1 MAYTVRKLLESEQF
15 PKMKLLCG
23 EKGLDLEVKGIRI
36 IEIEDMERYLTGGEI
51 LITSFQVYLSCSDRE
66 VEQHF
71 EDLVKSDI
79 SGFIVKKRKEY
90 DPTGR
95 RLSLLEKH
103 CKKYEIPLVE
113 IPGDFDYWGIIRHVM
128 IQVFDKDT
136 ARLKYFKITHD
147 SFNSFILKNNGSSN
161 TASDI
166 IKFLSI
172 MIENPVVL
180 YYGNLNCMVSTNSDN
195 SKLILSDEIQ
205 PYKPNIITKFQY
217 MKQMKG
223 SCVQYV
229 VKFAIL
235 SEVEV
240 YITITEEN
248 RELTELDYMA
258 IENAIINLQYGFLSE
273 FAQDEVKKKYQR
285 DIVHNILNGLLSS
298 KEMTEAAAQLG
309 MKESDTYRVVDFH
322 TIKKNVQR
330 KYTKEQLQEVGV
342 IVGELMYLLPDALIY
357 RNMDQ
362 IVMIQQVDSNQT
374 ELEYQKEMEEVEDV
388 IQRSI
393 LYRKKDTDFQ
403 IGIGKSV
410 EGYQRLKES
419 YHEASRAIKYI
430 DIIRLVTGDKNKS
443 VVHYSNLG
451 FFQIFG
457 EIDDVT
463 ELERYIPETL
473 KKSNIS
479 VSLIKANRTKITD
492 SNVYGISYGYDVYA
506 GGAGNDNDGD
516 AKDGRSGGFVGF
528 NDEGLLKNN
537 NMYYCDVVRGTKDL
551 VGPFS
556 GKSELDT
563 VYAFNS
569 QEKVE
574 GENNNYRIYRKL
586 DQSLDQIEKNNS
598 ILNSSHEKDDASG
611 WDIYTIGHMNPVKT
625 FETLKNAVLVSKG
638 DSVKADLNAY
648 ESSAKAVLMSDTKTT
663 LNTGE
668 SDTPE
673 PSESQDPCDENIKLT
688 INKVWKD
695 LNNFDHSRP
704 NSITVTISR
713 TWKDKAGNEK
723 TETVPRYESYKIEG
737 SSDKSKW
744 QKVIKELPAYTTDGD
759 EIYYYTYSITEAK
772 VDGYTTT
779 IDKSQDG
786 FTFTITNRHFPGL
799 PDTGGYG
806 SYLIYLIAVL
816 LFLVYFVMRYK
827 KCKENKKAEKL

>member
-113 IPGDFDYWGIIRHVM
+113 ISEDSYYWGIIRYVM

-147 SFNSFILKNNGSSN
+147 SFNTFILKNNGSSN

-180 YYGNLNCMVSTNSDN
+180 YYGDLNCMVSTNSDN

-235 SEVEV
+235 SEVEI

-273 FAQDEVKKKYQR
+273 FAQNEVKKTYQR
-285 DIVHNILNGLLSS
+285 DIIHNILNGLLSS

-330 KYTKEQLQEVGV
+330 KYTKEQLHEVGV

-419 YHEASRAIKYI
+419 YQEASRAIKYI

-443 VVHYSNLG
+443 VVHYSSLG

-473 KKSNIS
+473 KKLYLYDDEHKGE
-479 VSLIKANRTKITD
+479 LITTLQMYLRNNQSIKKTADAMFVHYRT
-492 SNVYGISYGYDVYA
+492 ISYRLE
-506 GGAGNDNDGD
+506 
-516 AKDGRSGGFVGF
+516 KIKQISG
-528 NDEGLLKNN
+528 
-537 NMYYCDVVRGTKDL
+537 
-551 VGPFS
+551 
-556 GKSELDT
+556 
-563 VYAFNS
+563 
-569 QEKVE
+569 
-574 GENNNYRIYRKL
+574 I
-586 DQSLDQIEKNNS
+586 
-598 ILNSSHEKDDASG
+598 
-611 WDIYTIGHMNPVKT
+611 
-625 FETLKNAVLVSKG
+625 
-638 DSVKADLNAY
+638 
-648 ESSAKAVLMSDTKTT
+648 
-663 LNTGE
+663 
-668 SDTPE
+668 
-673 PSESQDPCDENIKLT
+673 
-688 INKVWKD
+688 
-695 LNNFDHSRP
+695 NFD
-704 NSITVTISR
+704 N
-713 TWKDKAGNEK
+713 ANE
-723 TETVPRYESYKIEG
+723 VLAVSNGLIIYKMLKEIE
-737 SSDKSKW
+737 
-744 QKVIKELPAYTTDGD
+744 
-759 EIYYYTYSITEAK
+759 
-772 VDGYTTT
+772 
-779 IDKSQDG
+779 
-786 FTFTITNRHFPGL
+786 
-799 PDTGGYG
+799 
-806 SYLIYLIAVL
+806 
-816 LFLVYFVMRYK
+816 
-827 KCKENKKAEKL
+827 

>member
-51 LITSFQVYLSCSDRE
+51 LITSFQVYLSCNDRE

-113 IPGDFDYWGIIRHVM
+113 IPGDFYYWGIIRYVIM
-128 IQVFDKDT
+128 QVFDKAT

-147 SFNSFILKNNGSSN
+147 NFNAFILNNNGSCN
-161 TASDI
+161 TASNI
-166 IKFLSI
+166 IKFLSV

-235 SEVEV
+235 SEVEI

-298 KEMTEAAAQLG
+298 KEMTEAASQLG

-322 TIKKNVQR
+322 TITKNVQR
-330 KYTKEQLQEVGV
+330 KYTKEQLHEVGV
-342 IVGELMYLLPDALIY
+342 IEGELMHLLPDALIY

-362 IVMIQQVDSNQT
+362 IVMIQQVDSDQT
-374 ELEYQKEMEEVEDV
+374 ELEYQKEMEEIEEV

-419 YHEASRAIKYI
+419 YYEASQAIKYI
-430 DIIRLVTGDKNKS
+430 EIIRQVTGDKNKS

-451 FFQIFG
+451 FFQIFSKV
-457 EIDDVT
+457 DDMT
-463 ELERYIPETL
+463 ELERCIPETL
-473 KKSNIS
+473 KKLYLYDDEHKGE
-479 VSLIKANRTKITD
+479 LITTLQMYLRNNQSIKKTAGAMFVHYRT
-492 SNVYGISYGYDVYA
+492 ISY
-506 GGAGNDNDGD
+506 
-516 AKDGRSGGFVGF
+516 R
-528 NDEGLLKNN
+528 
-537 NMYYCDVVRGTKDL
+537 
-551 VGPFS
+551 
-556 GKSELDT
+556 
-563 VYAFNS
+563 
-569 QEKVE
+569 
-574 GENNNYRIYRKL
+574 
-586 DQSLDQIEKNNS
+586 IEK
-598 ILNSSHEKDDASG
+598 IKQISG
-611 WDIYTIGHMNPVKT
+611 I
-625 FETLKNAVLVSKG
+625 
-638 DSVKADLNAY
+638 
-648 ESSAKAVLMSDTKTT
+648 
-663 LNTGE
+663 
-668 SDTPE
+668 
-673 PSESQDPCDENIKLT
+673 
-688 INKVWKD
+688 
-695 LNNFDHSRP
+695 NFD
-704 NSITVTISR
+704 N
-713 TWKDKAGNEK
+713 ANE
-723 TETVPRYESYKIEG
+723 VLAVSNGLIIYKMLKEIE
-737 SSDKSKW
+737 
-744 QKVIKELPAYTTDGD
+744 
-759 EIYYYTYSITEAK
+759 
-772 VDGYTTT
+772 
-779 IDKSQDG
+779 
-786 FTFTITNRHFPGL
+786 
-799 PDTGGYG
+799 
-806 SYLIYLIAVL
+806 
-816 LFLVYFVMRYK
+816 
-827 KCKENKKAEKL
+827 

>member
-113 IPGDFDYWGIIRHVM
+113 ISEDSYYWGIIRYVIM
-128 IQVFDKDT
+128 QVFDKDT

-147 SFNSFILKNNGSSN
+147 SFNTFILKNNGSSN

-235 SEVEV
+235 NEMEI

-285 DIVHNILNGLLSS
+285 DIIHNILNGLLSS

-322 TIKKNVQR
+322 TITKNVQR
-330 KYTKEQLQEVGV
+330 KYTKEQLHEVGV
-342 IVGELMYLLPDALIY
+342 IEGELMHLLPDALIY

-374 ELEYQKEMEEVEDV
+374 ELEYQKEMEEIEEV

-419 YHEASRAIKYI
+419 YYEASQAIKYI
-430 DIIRLVTGDKNKS
+430 EIIRLVTGDKNKS

-457 EIDDVT
+457 KVDDMT
-463 ELERYIPETL
+463 ELERCIPETL
-473 KKSNIS
+473 KKLYLYDDEHKGE
-479 VSLIKANRTKITD
+479 LITTLQMYLRNNQSIKKTAGAMFVHYRT
-492 SNVYGISYGYDVYA
+492 ISYRLE
-506 GGAGNDNDGD
+506 
-516 AKDGRSGGFVGF
+516 KIKQISG
-528 NDEGLLKNN
+528 
-537 NMYYCDVVRGTKDL
+537 
-551 VGPFS
+551 
-556 GKSELDT
+556 
-563 VYAFNS
+563 
-569 QEKVE
+569 
-574 GENNNYRIYRKL
+574 I
-586 DQSLDQIEKNNS
+586 
-598 ILNSSHEKDDASG
+598 
-611 WDIYTIGHMNPVKT
+611 
-625 FETLKNAVLVSKG
+625 
-638 DSVKADLNAY
+638 
-648 ESSAKAVLMSDTKTT
+648 
-663 LNTGE
+663 
-668 SDTPE
+668 
-673 PSESQDPCDENIKLT
+673 
-688 INKVWKD
+688 
-695 LNNFDHSRP
+695 NFD
-704 NSITVTISR
+704 N
-713 TWKDKAGNEK
+713 ANE
-723 TETVPRYESYKIEG
+723 VLAVSNGLIIYKMLKEIE
-737 SSDKSKW
+737 
-744 QKVIKELPAYTTDGD
+744 
-759 EIYYYTYSITEAK
+759 
-772 VDGYTTT
+772 
-779 IDKSQDG
+779 
-786 FTFTITNRHFPGL
+786 
-799 PDTGGYG
+799 
-806 SYLIYLIAVL
+806 
-816 LFLVYFVMRYK
+816 
-827 KCKENKKAEKL
+827 

>member
-51 LITSFQVYLSCSDRE
+51 LITSFQVYLSCNDRE

-113 IPGDFDYWGIIRHVM
+113 IPGDFYYWGIIRYVIM
-128 IQVFDKDT
+128 QVFDKAT

-147 SFNSFILKNNGSSN
+147 NFNAFILNNNGSCN
-161 TASDI
+161 TASNI
-166 IKFLSI
+166 IKFLSV

-235 SEVEV
+235 SEVEI

-298 KEMTEAAAQLG
+298 KEMTEAASQLG

-362 IVMIQQVDSNQT
+362 IVMIQQVDSDQT
-374 ELEYQKEMEEVEDV
+374 ELEYQKEMEEIEEV

-419 YHEASRAIKYI
+419 YYEASQAIKYI
-430 DIIRLVTGDKNKS
+430 EIIRQVTGDKNKS
-443 VVHYSNLG
+443 VVQYSNLG

-457 EIDDVT
+457 KVDDMT
-463 ELERYIPETL
+463 ELERCIPETL
-473 KKSNIS
+473 KKLYLYDDEHKGE
-479 VSLIKANRTKITD
+479 LITTLQMYLRNNQSIKKTAGAMFVHYRT
-492 SNVYGISYGYDVYA
+492 ISYRLE
-506 GGAGNDNDGD
+506 
-516 AKDGRSGGFVGF
+516 KIKQISGINF
-528 NDEGLLKNN
+528 
-537 NMYYCDVVRGTKDL
+537 
-551 VGPFS
+551 
-556 GKSELDT
+556 
-563 VYAFNS
+563 
-569 QEKVE
+569 
-574 GENNNYRIYRKL
+574 
-586 DQSLDQIEKNNS
+586 
-598 ILNSSHEKDDASG
+598 DDANEVLAVSNG
-611 WDIYTIGHMNPVKT
+611 LIIYKM
-625 FETLKNAVLVSKG
+625 LK
-638 DSVKADLNAY
+638 
-648 ESSAKAVLMSDTKTT
+648 E
-663 LNTGE
+663 
-668 SDTPE
+668 
-673 PSESQDPCDENIKLT
+673 
-688 INKVWKD
+688 
-695 LNNFDHSRP
+695 
-704 NSITVTISR
+704 
-713 TWKDKAGNEK
+713 
-723 TETVPRYESYKIEG
+723 IE
-737 SSDKSKW
+737 
-744 QKVIKELPAYTTDGD
+744 
-759 EIYYYTYSITEAK
+759 
-772 VDGYTTT
+772 
-779 IDKSQDG
+779 
-786 FTFTITNRHFPGL
+786 
-799 PDTGGYG
+799 
-806 SYLIYLIAVL
+806 
-816 LFLVYFVMRYK
+816 
-827 KCKENKKAEKL
+827 

>member
-51 LITSFQVYLSCSDRE
+51 LITSFQVYLSCNDRE

-113 IPGDFDYWGIIRHVM
+113 ISEDSYYWGIIRYVIM
-128 IQVFDKDT
+128 QVFDKAT

-147 SFNSFILKNNGSSN
+147 NFNTFILNNKGSCN
-161 TASDI
+161 TASNI
-166 IKFLSI
+166 IKFLSV

-235 SEVEV
+235 SEVEI

-248 RELTELDYMA
+248 RGLTELDYMA

-285 DIVHNILNGLLSS
+285 DLIHNILNGLLSS

-322 TIKKNVQR
+322 TIKKNVQS
-330 KYTKEQLQEVGV
+330 KYTKEQLHEVGV
-342 IVGELMYLLPDALIY
+342 IEGELKHLLPDALIY

-362 IVMIQQVDSNQT
+362 IVMIQQVDSEQT

-393 LYRKKDTDFQ
+393 FYRKKDTDFQ

-410 EGYQRLKES
+410 KGYQRLKES
-419 YHEASRAIKYI
+419 YHEASQAIKYI
-430 DIIRLVTGDKNKS
+430 EIVRLVTGDKNKS

-457 EIDDVT
+457 EIDDMT
-463 ELERYIPETL
+463 KLERYIPETL
-473 KKSNIS
+473 KKLYEYDDEHKGELIPTLQMFLSNNQSIRKTAGAMF
-479 VSLIKANRTKITD
+479 VHYRT
-492 SNVYGISYGYDVYA
+492 ISYRM
-506 GGAGNDNDGD
+506 
-516 AKDGRSGGFVGF
+516 KKIK
-528 NDEGLLKNN
+528 E
-537 NMYYCDVVRGTKDL
+537 
-551 VGPFS
+551 
-556 GKSELDT
+556 
-563 VYAFNS
+563 
-569 QEKVE
+569 
-574 GENNNYRIYRKL
+574 I
-586 DQSLDQIEKNNS
+586 
-598 ILNSSHEKDDASG
+598 
-611 WDIYTIGHMNPVKT
+611 
-625 FETLKNAVLVSKG
+625 
-638 DSVKADLNAY
+638 
-648 ESSAKAVLMSDTKTT
+648 
-663 LNTGE
+663 TG
-668 SDTPE
+668 
-673 PSESQDPCDENIKLT
+673 I
-688 INKVWKD
+688 
-695 LNNFDHSRP
+695 NFD
-704 NSITVTISR
+704 N
-713 TWKDKAGNEK
+713 ANE
-723 TETVPRYESYKIEG
+723 VLAVSNGLVIYKMLN
-737 SSDKSKW
+737 
-744 QKVIKELPAYTTDGD
+744 Q
-759 EIYYYTYSITEAK
+759 
-772 VDGYTTT
+772 
-779 IDKSQDG
+779 
-786 FTFTITNRHFPGL
+786 
-799 PDTGGYG
+799 
-806 SYLIYLIAVL
+806 
-816 LFLVYFVMRYK
+816 
-827 KCKENKKAEKL
+827 

>member
-51 LITSFQVYLSCSDRE
+51 LITSFQVYLSCNDRE

-113 IPGDFDYWGIIRHVM
+113 IPGDLYYWGIIRYVIM
-128 IQVFDKDT
+128 QVFDKAT

-147 SFNSFILKNNGSSN
+147 NFNAFILNNNGSSN

-166 IKFLSI
+166 IKFLSV

-205 PYKPNIITKFQY
+205 QYKPNIITKFQY

-235 SEVEV
+235 NEVEI

-322 TIKKNVQR
+322 TIKKNVQS
-330 KYTKEQLQEVGV
+330 KYTKEQLHEVGV
-342 IVGELMYLLPDALIY
+342 IEGELKHLLPDALIY

-393 LYRKKDTDFQ
+393 LHRKKDTDFQ

-457 EIDDVT
+457 KVDDMT
-463 ELERYIPETL
+463 ELERCIPETL
-473 KKSNIS
+473 KKLYLYDDEHKGE
-479 VSLIKANRTKITD
+479 LITTLQMYLRNNQSIKKTAGAMFVHYRT
-492 SNVYGISYGYDVYA
+492 ISYRLE
-506 GGAGNDNDGD
+506 
-516 AKDGRSGGFVGF
+516 KIKQISG
-528 NDEGLLKNN
+528 
-537 NMYYCDVVRGTKDL
+537 
-551 VGPFS
+551 
-556 GKSELDT
+556 
-563 VYAFNS
+563 
-569 QEKVE
+569 
-574 GENNNYRIYRKL
+574 I
-586 DQSLDQIEKNNS
+586 
-598 ILNSSHEKDDASG
+598 
-611 WDIYTIGHMNPVKT
+611 
-625 FETLKNAVLVSKG
+625 
-638 DSVKADLNAY
+638 
-648 ESSAKAVLMSDTKTT
+648 
-663 LNTGE
+663 
-668 SDTPE
+668 
-673 PSESQDPCDENIKLT
+673 
-688 INKVWKD
+688 
-695 LNNFDHSRP
+695 NFD
-704 NSITVTISR
+704 N
-713 TWKDKAGNEK
+713 ANE
-723 TETVPRYESYKIEG
+723 VLAVSNGLIIYKMLKEIE
-737 SSDKSKW
+737 
-744 QKVIKELPAYTTDGD
+744 
-759 EIYYYTYSITEAK
+759 
-772 VDGYTTT
+772 
-779 IDKSQDG
+779 
-786 FTFTITNRHFPGL
+786 
-799 PDTGGYG
+799 
-806 SYLIYLIAVL
+806 
-816 LFLVYFVMRYK
+816 
-827 KCKENKKAEKL
+827 

>member
-1 MAYTVRKLLESEQF
+1 MGYTVRKLLESEQF

-51 LITSFQVYLSCSDRE
+51 LITSFQVYLSCNDRE
-66 VEQHF
+66 VGQHF

-113 IPGDFDYWGIIRHVM
+113 ISEDSYYWGIVRYVIM
-128 IQVFDKDT
+128 QVFDKAT

-147 SFNSFILKNNGSSN
+147 NFNTLILNNNGSSN
-161 TASDI
+161 TASNI
-166 IKFLSI
+166 IKFLSV

-235 SEVEV
+235 NEMEI

-473 KKSNIS
+473 KKLYLYDDEHKGE
-479 VSLIKANRTKITD
+479 LITTLQMYLRNNQSIKKTAGAMFVHYRT
-492 SNVYGISYGYDVYA
+492 ISYRLE
-506 GGAGNDNDGD
+506 
-516 AKDGRSGGFVGF
+516 KIKQISGINF
-528 NDEGLLKNN
+528 
-537 NMYYCDVVRGTKDL
+537 
-551 VGPFS
+551 
-556 GKSELDT
+556 
-563 VYAFNS
+563 
-569 QEKVE
+569 
-574 GENNNYRIYRKL
+574 
-586 DQSLDQIEKNNS
+586 
-598 ILNSSHEKDDASG
+598 DDANEVLAVNNG
-611 WDIYTIGHMNPVKT
+611 LIIYKM
-625 FETLKNAVLVSKG
+625 SK
-638 DSVKADLNAY
+638 
-648 ESSAKAVLMSDTKTT
+648 E
-663 LNTGE
+663 
-668 SDTPE
+668 
-673 PSESQDPCDENIKLT
+673 
-688 INKVWKD
+688 
-695 LNNFDHSRP
+695 
-704 NSITVTISR
+704 
-713 TWKDKAGNEK
+713 
-723 TETVPRYESYKIEG
+723 IE
-737 SSDKSKW
+737 
-744 QKVIKELPAYTTDGD
+744 
-759 EIYYYTYSITEAK
+759 
-772 VDGYTTT
+772 
-779 IDKSQDG
+779 
-786 FTFTITNRHFPGL
+786 
-799 PDTGGYG
+799 
-806 SYLIYLIAVL
+806 
-816 LFLVYFVMRYK
+816 
-827 KCKENKKAEKL
+827 

>member
-51 LITSFQVYLSCSDRE
+51 LITSFQVYLSCNDRE

-113 IPGDFDYWGIIRHVM
+113 IPGDFYYWGIIRYVIM
-128 IQVFDKDT
+128 QVFDKAT

-147 SFNSFILKNNGSSN
+147 NFNAFILNNNGSCN
-161 TASDI
+161 TASNI
-166 IKFLSI
+166 IKFLSV

-235 SEVEV
+235 SEVEI

-298 KEMTEAAAQLG
+298 KEMTEAASQLG

-419 YHEASRAIKYI
+419 YYEASQAIKYI
-430 DIIRLVTGDKNKS
+430 EIIRQVTGDKNKS

-451 FFQIFG
+451 FFQIFSKV
-457 EIDDVT
+457 DDMT
-463 ELERYIPETL
+463 ELERCIPETL
-473 KKSNIS
+473 KKLYLYDDEHKGE
-479 VSLIKANRTKITD
+479 LITTLQMYLRNNQSIKKTAGAMFVHYRT
-492 SNVYGISYGYDVYA
+492 ISYRLE
-506 GGAGNDNDGD
+506 
-516 AKDGRSGGFVGF
+516 KIKQISGINF
-528 NDEGLLKNN
+528 
-537 NMYYCDVVRGTKDL
+537 
-551 VGPFS
+551 
-556 GKSELDT
+556 
-563 VYAFNS
+563 
-569 QEKVE
+569 
-574 GENNNYRIYRKL
+574 
-586 DQSLDQIEKNNS
+586 
-598 ILNSSHEKDDASG
+598 DDANEVLAVSNG
-611 WDIYTIGHMNPVKT
+611 LIIYKM
-625 FETLKNAVLVSKG
+625 LK
-638 DSVKADLNAY
+638 
-648 ESSAKAVLMSDTKTT
+648 E
-663 LNTGE
+663 
-668 SDTPE
+668 
-673 PSESQDPCDENIKLT
+673 
-688 INKVWKD
+688 
-695 LNNFDHSRP
+695 
-704 NSITVTISR
+704 
-713 TWKDKAGNEK
+713 
-723 TETVPRYESYKIEG
+723 IE
-737 SSDKSKW
+737 
-744 QKVIKELPAYTTDGD
+744 
-759 EIYYYTYSITEAK
+759 
-772 VDGYTTT
+772 
-779 IDKSQDG
+779 
-786 FTFTITNRHFPGL
+786 
-799 PDTGGYG
+799 
-806 SYLIYLIAVL
+806 
-816 LFLVYFVMRYK
+816 
-827 KCKENKKAEKL
+827 

>member
-79 SGFIVKKRKEY
+79 SGFIVKKIKKY

-103 CKKYEIPLVE
+103 CKKYQIPLVE
-113 IPGDFDYWGIIRHVM
+113 IPGDFYYWGIIRHVM

-147 SFNSFILKNNGSSN
+147 SFNTFILKNNGSSN

-235 SEVEV
+235 SEMEI

-298 KEMTEAAAQLG
+298 KEMTEAALQLG

-322 TIKKNVQR
+322 TIKKNAQR
-330 KYTKEQLQEVGV
+330 KYTKEQLHEVGV
-342 IVGELMYLLPDALIY
+342 IEGELKHLLPDALIY

-410 EGYQRLKES
+410 KGYQRLKES

-473 KKSNIS
+473 KKLYLYDDEHKGE
-479 VSLIKANRTKITD
+479 LITTLQMYLRNNQSIKKTADEMFVHYRT
-492 SNVYGISYGYDVYA
+492 ISYRLE
-506 GGAGNDNDGD
+506 
-516 AKDGRSGGFVGF
+516 KIKQISGINF
-528 NDEGLLKNN
+528 
-537 NMYYCDVVRGTKDL
+537 
-551 VGPFS
+551 
-556 GKSELDT
+556 
-563 VYAFNS
+563 
-569 QEKVE
+569 
-574 GENNNYRIYRKL
+574 
-586 DQSLDQIEKNNS
+586 
-598 ILNSSHEKDDASG
+598 DDANEVLAVSNG
-611 WDIYTIGHMNPVKT
+611 LIIYKM
-625 FETLKNAVLVSKG
+625 LK
-638 DSVKADLNAY
+638 
-648 ESSAKAVLMSDTKTT
+648 E
-663 LNTGE
+663 
-668 SDTPE
+668 
-673 PSESQDPCDENIKLT
+673 
-688 INKVWKD
+688 
-695 LNNFDHSRP
+695 
-704 NSITVTISR
+704 
-713 TWKDKAGNEK
+713 
-723 TETVPRYESYKIEG
+723 IE
-737 SSDKSKW
+737 
-744 QKVIKELPAYTTDGD
+744 
-759 EIYYYTYSITEAK
+759 
-772 VDGYTTT
+772 
-779 IDKSQDG
+779 
-786 FTFTITNRHFPGL
+786 
-799 PDTGGYG
+799 
-806 SYLIYLIAVL
+806 
-816 LFLVYFVMRYK
+816 
-827 KCKENKKAEKL
+827 

>member
-51 LITSFQVYLSCSDRE
+51 LITNFQVYLSCSDRE

-113 IPGDFDYWGIIRHVM
+113 ISEDSYYWGIIRYVIM
-128 IQVFDKDT
+128 QVFDKDT

-147 SFNSFILKNNGSSN
+147 SFNMFILKNNGSSN

-180 YYGNLNCMVSTNSDN
+180 YYGNLNCMVSTNLDN

-235 SEVEV
+235 SEVEI

-273 FAQDEVKKKYQR
+273 FAQDEMKKKYQR
-285 DIVHNILNGLLSS
+285 DLIHNILNGLLSS

-330 KYTKEQLQEVGV
+330 KYTKEQLHEVGV
-342 IVGELMYLLPDALIY
+342 IEGELMHLLPDALIY

-362 IVMIQQVDSNQT
+362 IVMIQQVDSDQT
-374 ELEYQKEMEEVEDV
+374 ELEYQKEMEEIEEV
-388 IQRSI
+388 IQQSI

-419 YHEASRAIKYI
+419 YHEASQAIKYI
-430 DIIRLVTGDKNKS
+430 EIIRLVTGDKNKS

-457 EIDDVT
+457 KVDDMT
-463 ELERYIPETL
+463 ELERCIPETL
-473 KKSNIS
+473 KKLYLYDDEHKGE
-479 VSLIKANRTKITD
+479 LITTLQMYLRNNQSIKKTAGAMFVHYRT
-492 SNVYGISYGYDVYA
+492 ISYRLE
-506 GGAGNDNDGD
+506 
-516 AKDGRSGGFVGF
+516 KIKQISG
-528 NDEGLLKNN
+528 
-537 NMYYCDVVRGTKDL
+537 
-551 VGPFS
+551 
-556 GKSELDT
+556 
-563 VYAFNS
+563 
-569 QEKVE
+569 
-574 GENNNYRIYRKL
+574 I
-586 DQSLDQIEKNNS
+586 
-598 ILNSSHEKDDASG
+598 
-611 WDIYTIGHMNPVKT
+611 
-625 FETLKNAVLVSKG
+625 
-638 DSVKADLNAY
+638 
-648 ESSAKAVLMSDTKTT
+648 
-663 LNTGE
+663 
-668 SDTPE
+668 
-673 PSESQDPCDENIKLT
+673 
-688 INKVWKD
+688 
-695 LNNFDHSRP
+695 NFD
-704 NSITVTISR
+704 N
-713 TWKDKAGNEK
+713 ANE
-723 TETVPRYESYKIEG
+723 VLAVSNGLIIYKMLKEIE
-737 SSDKSKW
+737 
-744 QKVIKELPAYTTDGD
+744 
-759 EIYYYTYSITEAK
+759 
-772 VDGYTTT
+772 
-779 IDKSQDG
+779 
-786 FTFTITNRHFPGL
+786 
-799 PDTGGYG
+799 
-806 SYLIYLIAVL
+806 
-816 LFLVYFVMRYK
+816 
-827 KCKENKKAEKL
+827 

>member
-113 IPGDFDYWGIIRHVM
+113 ISEDSYYWGIIRYVM

-147 SFNSFILKNNGSSN
+147 SFNTFILKNNGSSN

-180 YYGNLNCMVSTNSDN
+180 YYGDLNCMVSTNSDN

-235 SEVEV
+235 SEVEI

-273 FAQDEVKKKYQR
+273 FAQNEVKKTYQR
-285 DIVHNILNGLLSS
+285 DLIHNILNGLLSS

-330 KYTKEQLQEVGV
+330 KYTKEQLHEVGV

-419 YHEASRAIKYI
+419 YYEASQAIKYI
-430 DIIRLVTGDKNKS
+430 EIIRLVTGDKNKS

-473 KKSNIS
+473 KKLYLYDDEHKGE
-479 VSLIKANRTKITD
+479 LITTLQMYLRNNQSIKKTADAMFVHYRT
-492 SNVYGISYGYDVYA
+492 ISYRLE
-506 GGAGNDNDGD
+506 
-516 AKDGRSGGFVGF
+516 KIKQISG
-528 NDEGLLKNN
+528 
-537 NMYYCDVVRGTKDL
+537 
-551 VGPFS
+551 
-556 GKSELDT
+556 
-563 VYAFNS
+563 
-569 QEKVE
+569 
-574 GENNNYRIYRKL
+574 I
-586 DQSLDQIEKNNS
+586 
-598 ILNSSHEKDDASG
+598 
-611 WDIYTIGHMNPVKT
+611 
-625 FETLKNAVLVSKG
+625 
-638 DSVKADLNAY
+638 
-648 ESSAKAVLMSDTKTT
+648 
-663 LNTGE
+663 
-668 SDTPE
+668 
-673 PSESQDPCDENIKLT
+673 
-688 INKVWKD
+688 
-695 LNNFDHSRP
+695 NFD
-704 NSITVTISR
+704 N
-713 TWKDKAGNEK
+713 ANE
-723 TETVPRYESYKIEG
+723 VLAVSNGLIIYKMLKEIE
-737 SSDKSKW
+737 
-744 QKVIKELPAYTTDGD
+744 
-759 EIYYYTYSITEAK
+759 
-772 VDGYTTT
+772 
-779 IDKSQDG
+779 
-786 FTFTITNRHFPGL
+786 
-799 PDTGGYG
+799 
-806 SYLIYLIAVL
+806 
-816 LFLVYFVMRYK
+816 
-827 KCKENKKAEKL
+827 

>member
-51 LITSFQVYLSCSDRE
+51 LITSFQVYLSCNDRE

-113 IPGDFDYWGIIRHVM
+113 ISEDSYYWGIIRYVIM
-128 IQVFDKDT
+128 QVLDKAT

-147 SFNSFILKNNGSSN
+147 NFNTFILNNNGSCN
-161 TASDI
+161 TASNI
-166 IKFLSI
+166 IKFLSV

-235 SEVEV
+235 SEVEI

-248 RELTELDYMA
+248 RGLTELDYMA

-285 DIVHNILNGLLSS
+285 DLIHNILNGLLSS

-322 TIKKNVQR
+322 TIKNNVQS
-330 KYTKEQLQEVGV
+330 KYTKEQLHEVGV
-342 IVGELMYLLPDALIY
+342 IEGELKHLLPDALIY

-362 IVMIQQVDSNQT
+362 IVMIQQVDSEQT

-393 LYRKKDTDFQ
+393 FYRKKDTDFQ

-410 EGYQRLKES
+410 KGYQRLKES
-419 YHEASRAIKYI
+419 YHEASQAIKYI
-430 DIIRLVTGDKNKS
+430 EIVRLVTGDKNKS

-457 EIDDVT
+457 EIDDMT
-463 ELERYIPETL
+463 KLERYIPETL
-473 KKSNIS
+473 KKLYEYDDEHKGELIPTLQMFLSNNQSIRKTAGAMF
-479 VSLIKANRTKITD
+479 VHYRT
-492 SNVYGISYGYDVYA
+492 ISY
-506 GGAGNDNDGD
+506 
-516 AKDGRSGGFVGF
+516 R
-528 NDEGLLKNN
+528 
-537 NMYYCDVVRGTKDL
+537 M
-551 VGPFS
+551 
-556 GKSELDT
+556 
-563 VYAFNS
+563 
-569 QEKVE
+569 EKIKE
-574 GENNNYRIYRKL
+574 I
-586 DQSLDQIEKNNS
+586 
-598 ILNSSHEKDDASG
+598 
-611 WDIYTIGHMNPVKT
+611 
-625 FETLKNAVLVSKG
+625 
-638 DSVKADLNAY
+638 
-648 ESSAKAVLMSDTKTT
+648 
-663 LNTGE
+663 TG
-668 SDTPE
+668 
-673 PSESQDPCDENIKLT
+673 I
-688 INKVWKD
+688 
-695 LNNFDHSRP
+695 NFD
-704 NSITVTISR
+704 N
-713 TWKDKAGNEK
+713 ANE
-723 TETVPRYESYKIEG
+723 VLAVSNGLVIYKMLN
-737 SSDKSKW
+737 
-744 QKVIKELPAYTTDGD
+744 Q
-759 EIYYYTYSITEAK
+759 
-772 VDGYTTT
+772 
-779 IDKSQDG
+779 
-786 FTFTITNRHFPGL
+786 
-799 PDTGGYG
+799 
-806 SYLIYLIAVL
+806 
-816 LFLVYFVMRYK
+816 
-827 KCKENKKAEKL
+827 

>member
-51 LITSFQVYLSCSDRE
+51 LITSFQVYLSCNDRE

-90 DPTGR
+90 NPTGR

-113 IPGDFDYWGIIRHVM
+113 ISEDSYYWGIIRYVIM
-128 IQVFDKDT
+128 QVFDKIT

-147 SFNSFILKNNGSSN
+147 NFNTFILRNNGSSN

-235 SEVEV
+235 SEVEI

-248 RELTELDYMA
+248 RGLTELDYMA

-285 DIVHNILNGLLSS
+285 DLIHNILNGLLSS

-309 MKESDTYRVVDFH
+309 MKESHTYRVVDFH
-322 TIKKNVQR
+322 TIKNNVQS
-330 KYTKEQLQEVGV
+330 KYTKEQLHEVGV
-342 IVGELMYLLPDALIY
+342 IEGELKHLLPDALIY

-419 YHEASRAIKYI
+419 YHEASQAIKYI
-430 DIIRLVTGDKNKS
+430 EIIRQVTGDKNKS

-473 KKSNIS
+473 KKLYEYDDEHKGELIPTLQMFLSNNQSIRKTAGAMF
-479 VSLIKANRTKITD
+479 VHYRT
-492 SNVYGISYGYDVYA
+492 ISYRLE
-506 GGAGNDNDGD
+506 
-516 AKDGRSGGFVGF
+516 KIKQISG
-528 NDEGLLKNN
+528 
-537 NMYYCDVVRGTKDL
+537 
-551 VGPFS
+551 
-556 GKSELDT
+556 
-563 VYAFNS
+563 
-569 QEKVE
+569 
-574 GENNNYRIYRKL
+574 I
-586 DQSLDQIEKNNS
+586 
-598 ILNSSHEKDDASG
+598 
-611 WDIYTIGHMNPVKT
+611 
-625 FETLKNAVLVSKG
+625 
-638 DSVKADLNAY
+638 
-648 ESSAKAVLMSDTKTT
+648 
-663 LNTGE
+663 
-668 SDTPE
+668 
-673 PSESQDPCDENIKLT
+673 
-688 INKVWKD
+688 
-695 LNNFDHSRP
+695 NFD
-704 NSITVTISR
+704 N
-713 TWKDKAGNEK
+713 ANE
-723 TETVPRYESYKIEG
+723 VLAVSNGLVIYKMLKEIE
-737 SSDKSKW
+737 
-744 QKVIKELPAYTTDGD
+744 
-759 EIYYYTYSITEAK
+759 
-772 VDGYTTT
+772 
-779 IDKSQDG
+779 
-786 FTFTITNRHFPGL
+786 
-799 PDTGGYG
+799 
-806 SYLIYLIAVL
+806 
-816 LFLVYFVMRYK
+816 
-827 KCKENKKAEKL
+827 

>member
-113 IPGDFDYWGIIRHVM
+113 ISEDSYYWGIIRYVIM
-128 IQVFDKDT
+128 QVFDKDT

-147 SFNSFILKNNGSSN
+147 NFNTFILKNNGSSN

-235 SEVEV
+235 NEMEI

-322 TIKKNVQR
+322 TITKNVQR
-330 KYTKEQLQEVGV
+330 KYTKEQLHEVGV
-342 IVGELMYLLPDALIY
+342 IEGELMHLLPDALIY

-473 KKSNIS
+473 KKLYLYDDEHKGE
-479 VSLIKANRTKITD
+479 LITTLQMYLRNNQSIKKTAGAMFVHYRT
-492 SNVYGISYGYDVYA
+492 ISYRLE
-506 GGAGNDNDGD
+506 
-516 AKDGRSGGFVGF
+516 KIKQISG
-528 NDEGLLKNN
+528 
-537 NMYYCDVVRGTKDL
+537 
-551 VGPFS
+551 
-556 GKSELDT
+556 
-563 VYAFNS
+563 
-569 QEKVE
+569 
-574 GENNNYRIYRKL
+574 I
-586 DQSLDQIEKNNS
+586 
-598 ILNSSHEKDDASG
+598 
-611 WDIYTIGHMNPVKT
+611 
-625 FETLKNAVLVSKG
+625 
-638 DSVKADLNAY
+638 
-648 ESSAKAVLMSDTKTT
+648 
-663 LNTGE
+663 
-668 SDTPE
+668 
-673 PSESQDPCDENIKLT
+673 
-688 INKVWKD
+688 
-695 LNNFDHSRP
+695 NFD
-704 NSITVTISR
+704 N
-713 TWKDKAGNEK
+713 ANE
-723 TETVPRYESYKIEG
+723 VLAVSNGLIIYKMLKEIE
-737 SSDKSKW
+737 
-744 QKVIKELPAYTTDGD
+744 
-759 EIYYYTYSITEAK
+759 
-772 VDGYTTT
+772 
-779 IDKSQDG
+779 
-786 FTFTITNRHFPGL
+786 
-799 PDTGGYG
+799 
-806 SYLIYLIAVL
+806 
-816 LFLVYFVMRYK
+816 
-827 KCKENKKAEKL
+827 

>member
-51 LITSFQVYLSCSDRE
+51 LITSFQVYLSCNDRE

-113 IPGDFDYWGIIRHVM
+113 ISEDSYYWGIIRYVIM
-128 IQVFDKDT
+128 QVFDKAT

-147 SFNSFILKNNGSSN
+147 NFNTFILRNNGSSN

-217 MKQMKG
+217 MRQMKG

-235 SEVEV
+235 SEVEI

-248 RELTELDYMA
+248 RGLTELDYMA
-258 IENAIINLQYGFLSE
+258 IENAIINLQYEFLSE

-285 DIVHNILNGLLSS
+285 DLIHNILNGLLSS

-309 MKESDTYRVVDFH
+309 MKESHTYRVVDFH
-322 TIKKNVQR
+322 TIKNNVQS
-330 KYTKEQLQEVGV
+330 KYTKEQLHEVGV
-342 IVGELMYLLPDALIY
+342 IEGELKHLLPDALIY

-419 YHEASRAIKYI
+419 YHEASQAIKYI

-457 EIDDVT
+457 KVDDVT

-473 KKSNIS
+473 KKLYLYDEHKGE
-479 VSLIKANRTKITD
+479 LITTLQMYLRNNQSIKKTAGAMFVHYRT
-492 SNVYGISYGYDVYA
+492 ISYRLE
-506 GGAGNDNDGD
+506 
-516 AKDGRSGGFVGF
+516 KIKQISG
-528 NDEGLLKNN
+528 
-537 NMYYCDVVRGTKDL
+537 
-551 VGPFS
+551 
-556 GKSELDT
+556 
-563 VYAFNS
+563 
-569 QEKVE
+569 
-574 GENNNYRIYRKL
+574 I
-586 DQSLDQIEKNNS
+586 
-598 ILNSSHEKDDASG
+598 
-611 WDIYTIGHMNPVKT
+611 
-625 FETLKNAVLVSKG
+625 
-638 DSVKADLNAY
+638 
-648 ESSAKAVLMSDTKTT
+648 
-663 LNTGE
+663 
-668 SDTPE
+668 
-673 PSESQDPCDENIKLT
+673 
-688 INKVWKD
+688 
-695 LNNFDHSRP
+695 NFD
-704 NSITVTISR
+704 N
-713 TWKDKAGNEK
+713 ANE
-723 TETVPRYESYKIEG
+723 VLAVSNGLIIYKMLKEIE
-737 SSDKSKW
+737 
-744 QKVIKELPAYTTDGD
+744 
-759 EIYYYTYSITEAK
+759 
-772 VDGYTTT
+772 
-779 IDKSQDG
+779 
-786 FTFTITNRHFPGL
+786 
-799 PDTGGYG
+799 
-806 SYLIYLIAVL
+806 
-816 LFLVYFVMRYK
+816 
-827 KCKENKKAEKL
+827 

>member
-51 LITSFQVYLSCSDRE
+51 LITSFQVYLSCNDRE

-113 IPGDFDYWGIIRHVM
+113 ISEDSYYWGIIRYVIM
-128 IQVFDKDT
+128 QVFDKAT

-147 SFNSFILKNNGSSN
+147 NFNTLILGNNGSSN

-180 YYGNLNCMVSTNSDN
+180 YYGDLNCMVSTNSDN

-235 SEVEV
+235 SEVEI

-273 FAQDEVKKKYQR
+273 FAQNEVKKKYQR
-285 DIVHNILNGLLSS
+285 DLIHNILNGLLSS

-330 KYTKEQLQEVGV
+330 KYTKEQLHEVGV
-342 IVGELMYLLPDALIY
+342 IVGELMHLLPDALIY

-430 DIIRLVTGDKNKS
+430 DIIRQVTGDKNKS

-473 KKSNIS
+473 KKLYLYDDEHKGE
-479 VSLIKANRTKITD
+479 LITTLQMYLRNKQSIRKTADAMFVHYRT
-492 SNVYGISYGYDVYA
+492 ISYRLE
-506 GGAGNDNDGD
+506 
-516 AKDGRSGGFVGF
+516 KIKQISG
-528 NDEGLLKNN
+528 
-537 NMYYCDVVRGTKDL
+537 
-551 VGPFS
+551 
-556 GKSELDT
+556 
-563 VYAFNS
+563 
-569 QEKVE
+569 
-574 GENNNYRIYRKL
+574 I
-586 DQSLDQIEKNNS
+586 
-598 ILNSSHEKDDASG
+598 
-611 WDIYTIGHMNPVKT
+611 
-625 FETLKNAVLVSKG
+625 
-638 DSVKADLNAY
+638 
-648 ESSAKAVLMSDTKTT
+648 
-663 LNTGE
+663 
-668 SDTPE
+668 
-673 PSESQDPCDENIKLT
+673 
-688 INKVWKD
+688 
-695 LNNFDHSRP
+695 NFD
-704 NSITVTISR
+704 N
-713 TWKDKAGNEK
+713 ANE
-723 TETVPRYESYKIEG
+723 VLAVSNGLIIYKMLKEIE
-737 SSDKSKW
+737 
-744 QKVIKELPAYTTDGD
+744 
-759 EIYYYTYSITEAK
+759 
-772 VDGYTTT
+772 
-779 IDKSQDG
+779 
-786 FTFTITNRHFPGL
+786 
-799 PDTGGYG
+799 
-806 SYLIYLIAVL
+806 
-816 LFLVYFVMRYK
+816 
-827 KCKENKKAEKL
+827 

>member
-51 LITSFQVYLSCSDRE
+51 LITSFQVYLSCNDRE

-113 IPGDFDYWGIIRHVM
+113 ISEDLHYWGIIRYVIM
-128 IQVFDKDT
+128 QVFDKAT

-147 SFNSFILKNNGSSN
+147 NFNTFILTNNGSCN

-166 IKFLSI
+166 IKFLSV

-235 SEVEV
+235 NEMEI

-298 KEMTEAAAQLG
+298 KEMTEAASQLG

-322 TIKKNVQR
+322 TITKNVQR

-362 IVMIQQVDSNQT
+362 IVMIQQVDSKQT

-473 KKSNIS
+473 KKLYLYDDEHKGE
-479 VSLIKANRTKITD
+479 LITTLQMYLRNNQSIKKTADAMFVHYRT
-492 SNVYGISYGYDVYA
+492 ISY
-506 GGAGNDNDGD
+506 
-516 AKDGRSGGFVGF
+516 R
-528 NDEGLLKNN
+528 
-537 NMYYCDVVRGTKDL
+537 
-551 VGPFS
+551 
-556 GKSELDT
+556 
-563 VYAFNS
+563 
-569 QEKVE
+569 
-574 GENNNYRIYRKL
+574 
-586 DQSLDQIEKNNS
+586 IEK
-598 ILNSSHEKDDASG
+598 IKQISG
-611 WDIYTIGHMNPVKT
+611 I
-625 FETLKNAVLVSKG
+625 
-638 DSVKADLNAY
+638 
-648 ESSAKAVLMSDTKTT
+648 
-663 LNTGE
+663 
-668 SDTPE
+668 
-673 PSESQDPCDENIKLT
+673 
-688 INKVWKD
+688 
-695 LNNFDHSRP
+695 NFD
-704 NSITVTISR
+704 N
-713 TWKDKAGNEK
+713 ANE
-723 TETVPRYESYKIEG
+723 VLAVSNGLIIYKMLKEIE
-737 SSDKSKW
+737 
-744 QKVIKELPAYTTDGD
+744 
-759 EIYYYTYSITEAK
+759 
-772 VDGYTTT
+772 
-779 IDKSQDG
+779 
-786 FTFTITNRHFPGL
+786 
-799 PDTGGYG
+799 
-806 SYLIYLIAVL
+806 
-816 LFLVYFVMRYK
+816 
-827 KCKENKKAEKL
+827 

>member
-1 MAYTVRKLLESEQF
+1 MGYTVRKLLESEQF

-113 IPGDFDYWGIIRHVM
+113 ISEDSYYWGIIRYVIM
-128 IQVFDKDT
+128 QVFDKDT

-147 SFNSFILKNNGSSN
+147 NFNTFILNNNGSCN

-166 IKFLSI
+166 IKFLSV

-235 SEVEV
+235 NEMEI

-285 DIVHNILNGLLSS
+285 DLIHNILNGLLSS

-322 TIKKNVQR
+322 TITKNVQR
-330 KYTKEQLQEVGV
+330 KYTKEQLHEVGV
-342 IVGELMYLLPDALIY
+342 IEGELMHLLPDALIY

-362 IVMIQQVDSNQT
+362 IVMIQQVDSDQT
-374 ELEYQKEMEEVEDV
+374 ELEYQKEMEEVKDV

-457 EIDDVT
+457 KVDDMT
-463 ELERYIPETL
+463 ELERCIPETL
-473 KKSNIS
+473 KKLYLYDDEHKGE
-479 VSLIKANRTKITD
+479 LITTLQMYLRNNQSIKKTAGAMFVHYRT
-492 SNVYGISYGYDVYA
+492 ISYRLE
-506 GGAGNDNDGD
+506 
-516 AKDGRSGGFVGF
+516 KIKQISG
-528 NDEGLLKNN
+528 
-537 NMYYCDVVRGTKDL
+537 
-551 VGPFS
+551 
-556 GKSELDT
+556 
-563 VYAFNS
+563 
-569 QEKVE
+569 
-574 GENNNYRIYRKL
+574 I
-586 DQSLDQIEKNNS
+586 
-598 ILNSSHEKDDASG
+598 
-611 WDIYTIGHMNPVKT
+611 
-625 FETLKNAVLVSKG
+625 
-638 DSVKADLNAY
+638 
-648 ESSAKAVLMSDTKTT
+648 
-663 LNTGE
+663 
-668 SDTPE
+668 
-673 PSESQDPCDENIKLT
+673 
-688 INKVWKD
+688 
-695 LNNFDHSRP
+695 NFD
-704 NSITVTISR
+704 N
-713 TWKDKAGNEK
+713 ANE
-723 TETVPRYESYKIEG
+723 VLAVSNGLIIYKMLKEIE
-737 SSDKSKW
+737 
-744 QKVIKELPAYTTDGD
+744 
-759 EIYYYTYSITEAK
+759 
-772 VDGYTTT
+772 
-779 IDKSQDG
+779 
-786 FTFTITNRHFPGL
+786 
-799 PDTGGYG
+799 
-806 SYLIYLIAVL
+806 
-816 LFLVYFVMRYK
+816 
-827 KCKENKKAEKL
+827 

>member
-51 LITSFQVYLSCSDRE
+51 LITSFQVYLSCNDRE

-113 IPGDFDYWGIIRHVM
+113 ISEDSYYWGIIRYVIM
-128 IQVFDKDT
+128 QVFDKAT

-147 SFNSFILKNNGSSN
+147 NFNAFILNNNGSCN

-166 IKFLSI
+166 IKFLSV

-235 SEVEV
+235 NEMEK

-298 KEMTEAAAQLG
+298 KEMTEAASQLG

-473 KKSNIS
+473 KKLYLYDDEHKGE
-479 VSLIKANRTKITD
+479 LITTLQMYLRNKQSIRKTADEMFVHYRT
-492 SNVYGISYGYDVYA
+492 ISYRLE
-506 GGAGNDNDGD
+506 
-516 AKDGRSGGFVGF
+516 KI
-528 NDEGLLKNN
+528 KQI
-537 NMYYCDVVRGTKDL
+537 
-551 VGPFS
+551 
-556 GKSELDT
+556 SEIN
-563 VYAFNS
+563 F
-569 QEKVE
+569 
-574 GENNNYRIYRKL
+574 
-586 DQSLDQIEKNNS
+586 
-598 ILNSSHEKDDASG
+598 DDANEVLAVSNG
-611 WDIYTIGHMNPVKT
+611 LIIYKM
-625 FETLKNAVLVSKG
+625 LK
-638 DSVKADLNAY
+638 
-648 ESSAKAVLMSDTKTT
+648 E
-663 LNTGE
+663 
-668 SDTPE
+668 
-673 PSESQDPCDENIKLT
+673 
-688 INKVWKD
+688 
-695 LNNFDHSRP
+695 
-704 NSITVTISR
+704 
-713 TWKDKAGNEK
+713 
-723 TETVPRYESYKIEG
+723 IE
-737 SSDKSKW
+737 
-744 QKVIKELPAYTTDGD
+744 
-759 EIYYYTYSITEAK
+759 
-772 VDGYTTT
+772 
-779 IDKSQDG
+779 
-786 FTFTITNRHFPGL
+786 
-799 PDTGGYG
+799 
-806 SYLIYLIAVL
+806 
-816 LFLVYFVMRYK
+816 
-827 KCKENKKAEKL
+827 

>member
-1 MAYTVRKLLESEQF
+1 MGYTVRKLLESEQF

-113 IPGDFDYWGIIRHVM
+113 ISEDSYYWGIIRYVIM
-128 IQVFDKDT
+128 QVFDKDT

-147 SFNSFILKNNGSSN
+147 NFNTFILNNNGSCN

-166 IKFLSI
+166 IKFLSV

-235 SEVEV
+235 NEMEI

-285 DIVHNILNGLLSS
+285 DLIHNILNGLLSS

-322 TIKKNVQR
+322 TITKNVQR
-330 KYTKEQLQEVGV
+330 KYTKEQLHEVGV
-342 IVGELMYLLPDALIY
+342 IEGELMHLLPDALIY

-473 KKSNIS
+473 KKLYLYDDEHKGE
-479 VSLIKANRTKITD
+479 LITTLQMYLRNKQSIRKTADAMFVHYRT
-492 SNVYGISYGYDVYA
+492 ISYRLE
-506 GGAGNDNDGD
+506 
-516 AKDGRSGGFVGF
+516 KIKQISG
-528 NDEGLLKNN
+528 
-537 NMYYCDVVRGTKDL
+537 
-551 VGPFS
+551 
-556 GKSELDT
+556 
-563 VYAFNS
+563 
-569 QEKVE
+569 
-574 GENNNYRIYRKL
+574 I
-586 DQSLDQIEKNNS
+586 
-598 ILNSSHEKDDASG
+598 
-611 WDIYTIGHMNPVKT
+611 
-625 FETLKNAVLVSKG
+625 
-638 DSVKADLNAY
+638 
-648 ESSAKAVLMSDTKTT
+648 
-663 LNTGE
+663 
-668 SDTPE
+668 
-673 PSESQDPCDENIKLT
+673 
-688 INKVWKD
+688 
-695 LNNFDHSRP
+695 NFD
-704 NSITVTISR
+704 N
-713 TWKDKAGNEK
+713 ANE
-723 TETVPRYESYKIEG
+723 VLAVSNGLIIYKMLKEIE
-737 SSDKSKW
+737 
-744 QKVIKELPAYTTDGD
+744 
-759 EIYYYTYSITEAK
+759 
-772 VDGYTTT
+772 
-779 IDKSQDG
+779 
-786 FTFTITNRHFPGL
+786 
-799 PDTGGYG
+799 
-806 SYLIYLIAVL
+806 
-816 LFLVYFVMRYK
+816 
-827 KCKENKKAEKL
+827 

>member
-113 IPGDFDYWGIIRHVM
+113 ISEDSYYWGIIRYVM

-147 SFNSFILKNNGSSN
+147 SFNTFILKNNGSSN

-180 YYGNLNCMVSTNSDN
+180 YYGDLNCMVSTNSDN

-235 SEVEV
+235 SEVEI

-273 FAQDEVKKKYQR
+273 FAQNEVKKTYQR
-285 DIVHNILNGLLSS
+285 DLIHNILNGLLSS

-322 TIKKNVQR
+322 TITKNVQR
-330 KYTKEQLQEVGV
+330 KYTKEQLHEVGV
-342 IVGELMYLLPDALIY
+342 IEGELMHLLPDALIY

-419 YHEASRAIKYI
+419 YYEASQAIKYI
-430 DIIRLVTGDKNKS
+430 EIIRLVTGDKNKS

-457 EIDDVT
+457 KVDDMT
-463 ELERYIPETL
+463 ELERCIPETL
-473 KKSNIS
+473 KKLYLYDDEHKGE
-479 VSLIKANRTKITD
+479 LITTLQMYLRNNQSIKKTADAMFVHYRT
-492 SNVYGISYGYDVYA
+492 ISYRLE
-506 GGAGNDNDGD
+506 
-516 AKDGRSGGFVGF
+516 KIKQISG
-528 NDEGLLKNN
+528 
-537 NMYYCDVVRGTKDL
+537 
-551 VGPFS
+551 
-556 GKSELDT
+556 
-563 VYAFNS
+563 
-569 QEKVE
+569 
-574 GENNNYRIYRKL
+574 I
-586 DQSLDQIEKNNS
+586 
-598 ILNSSHEKDDASG
+598 
-611 WDIYTIGHMNPVKT
+611 
-625 FETLKNAVLVSKG
+625 
-638 DSVKADLNAY
+638 
-648 ESSAKAVLMSDTKTT
+648 
-663 LNTGE
+663 
-668 SDTPE
+668 
-673 PSESQDPCDENIKLT
+673 
-688 INKVWKD
+688 
-695 LNNFDHSRP
+695 NFD
-704 NSITVTISR
+704 N
-713 TWKDKAGNEK
+713 ANE
-723 TETVPRYESYKIEG
+723 VLAVSNGLIIYKMLKEIE
-737 SSDKSKW
+737 
-744 QKVIKELPAYTTDGD
+744 
-759 EIYYYTYSITEAK
+759 
-772 VDGYTTT
+772 
-779 IDKSQDG
+779 
-786 FTFTITNRHFPGL
+786 
-799 PDTGGYG
+799 
-806 SYLIYLIAVL
+806 
-816 LFLVYFVMRYK
+816 
-827 KCKENKKAEKL
+827 

>member
-51 LITSFQVYLSCSDRE
+51 LITSFQVYLSCNDRE

-113 IPGDFDYWGIIRHVM
+113 ISEDSYYWGIIRYVM

-147 SFNSFILKNNGSSN
+147 SFNTFILKNNGSSN

-180 YYGNLNCMVSTNSDN
+180 YYGDLNCMVSTNSDN

-235 SEVEV
+235 SEVEI

-298 KEMTEAAAQLG
+298 KEMTEAASQLG

-322 TIKKNVQR
+322 TITKNVQR
-330 KYTKEQLQEVGV
+330 KYTKEQLHEVGV
-342 IVGELMYLLPDALIY
+342 IEGELMHLLPDALIY

-362 IVMIQQVDSNQT
+362 IVMIQQVDSDQT
-374 ELEYQKEMEEVEDV
+374 ELEYQKEMEEIEEV

-419 YHEASRAIKYI
+419 YYEASQAIKYI
-430 DIIRLVTGDKNKS
+430 EIIRQVTGDKNKS

-473 KKSNIS
+473 KKLYLYDDEHKGE
-479 VSLIKANRTKITD
+479 LITTLQMYLRNNQSIKKTAGAMFVHYRT
-492 SNVYGISYGYDVYA
+492 ISYRLE
-506 GGAGNDNDGD
+506 
-516 AKDGRSGGFVGF
+516 KIKQISG
-528 NDEGLLKNN
+528 
-537 NMYYCDVVRGTKDL
+537 
-551 VGPFS
+551 
-556 GKSELDT
+556 
-563 VYAFNS
+563 
-569 QEKVE
+569 
-574 GENNNYRIYRKL
+574 I
-586 DQSLDQIEKNNS
+586 
-598 ILNSSHEKDDASG
+598 
-611 WDIYTIGHMNPVKT
+611 
-625 FETLKNAVLVSKG
+625 
-638 DSVKADLNAY
+638 
-648 ESSAKAVLMSDTKTT
+648 
-663 LNTGE
+663 
-668 SDTPE
+668 
-673 PSESQDPCDENIKLT
+673 
-688 INKVWKD
+688 
-695 LNNFDHSRP
+695 NFD
-704 NSITVTISR
+704 N
-713 TWKDKAGNEK
+713 ANE
-723 TETVPRYESYKIEG
+723 VLAVSNGLIIYKMLKEIE
-737 SSDKSKW
+737 
-744 QKVIKELPAYTTDGD
+744 
-759 EIYYYTYSITEAK
+759 
-772 VDGYTTT
+772 
-779 IDKSQDG
+779 
-786 FTFTITNRHFPGL
+786 
-799 PDTGGYG
+799 
-806 SYLIYLIAVL
+806 
-816 LFLVYFVMRYK
+816 
-827 KCKENKKAEKL
+827 

>member
-113 IPGDFDYWGIIRHVM
+113 ILGDFDYWGIIRHVM

-147 SFNSFILKNNGSSN
+147 SFNTFILKNNGSSN

-180 YYGNLNCMVSTNSDN
+180 YYGDLNCMVSTNSDN

-235 SEVEV
+235 SEVEI

-273 FAQDEVKKKYQR
+273 FAQDEMKKKYQR

-330 KYTKEQLQEVGV
+330 KYTKEQLHEVGV

-419 YHEASRAIKYI
+419 YYEASRAIKYI
-430 DIIRLVTGDKNKS
+430 DIIRLVTGDRNKS

-473 KKSNIS
+473 KKLYLYDDEHKGE
-479 VSLIKANRTKITD
+479 LITTLQMYLRNNQSIKKTADAMFVHYRT
-492 SNVYGISYGYDVYA
+492 ISYRLE
-506 GGAGNDNDGD
+506 
-516 AKDGRSGGFVGF
+516 KIKQISGINF
-528 NDEGLLKNN
+528 
-537 NMYYCDVVRGTKDL
+537 
-551 VGPFS
+551 
-556 GKSELDT
+556 
-563 VYAFNS
+563 
-569 QEKVE
+569 
-574 GENNNYRIYRKL
+574 
-586 DQSLDQIEKNNS
+586 
-598 ILNSSHEKDDASG
+598 DDANEVLAVSNG
-611 WDIYTIGHMNPVKT
+611 LIIYKM
-625 FETLKNAVLVSKG
+625 LK
-638 DSVKADLNAY
+638 
-648 ESSAKAVLMSDTKTT
+648 E
-663 LNTGE
+663 
-668 SDTPE
+668 
-673 PSESQDPCDENIKLT
+673 
-688 INKVWKD
+688 
-695 LNNFDHSRP
+695 
-704 NSITVTISR
+704 
-713 TWKDKAGNEK
+713 
-723 TETVPRYESYKIEG
+723 IE
-737 SSDKSKW
+737 
-744 QKVIKELPAYTTDGD
+744 
-759 EIYYYTYSITEAK
+759 
-772 VDGYTTT
+772 
-779 IDKSQDG
+779 
-786 FTFTITNRHFPGL
+786 
-799 PDTGGYG
+799 
-806 SYLIYLIAVL
+806 
-816 LFLVYFVMRYK
+816 
-827 KCKENKKAEKL
+827 

>member
-51 LITSFQVYLSCSDRE
+51 LITSFQVYLSCNDRE

-113 IPGDFDYWGIIRHVM
+113 ISEDSYYWGIIRYVIM
-128 IQVFDKDT
+128 QVFDKAT

-147 SFNSFILKNNGSSN
+147 NFNTFILNNNGSCN
-161 TASDI
+161 TASNI
-166 IKFLSI
+166 IKFLSV

-235 SEVEV
+235 SEVEI

-248 RELTELDYMA
+248 RGLTELDYMA

-285 DIVHNILNGLLSS
+285 DLIHNILNGLLSS

-322 TIKKNVQR
+322 TIKNNVQS
-330 KYTKEQLQEVGV
+330 KYTKEQLHEVGV
-342 IVGELMYLLPDALIY
+342 IEGELKHLLPDALIY

-362 IVMIQQVDSNQT
+362 IVMIQQVDSEQT

-393 LYRKKDTDFQ
+393 FYRKKDTDFQ

-410 EGYQRLKES
+410 KGYQRLKES
-419 YHEASRAIKYI
+419 YHEASQAIKYI
-430 DIIRLVTGDKNKS
+430 EIVRLVTGDKNKS

-457 EIDDVT
+457 EIDDMT
-463 ELERYIPETL
+463 KLERYIPETL
-473 KKSNIS
+473 KKLYEYDDEHKGELIPTLQMFFSNNQSIRKTAGAMF
-479 VSLIKANRTKITD
+479 VHYRT
-492 SNVYGISYGYDVYA
+492 ISY
-506 GGAGNDNDGD
+506 
-516 AKDGRSGGFVGF
+516 R
-528 NDEGLLKNN
+528 
-537 NMYYCDVVRGTKDL
+537 M
-551 VGPFS
+551 
-556 GKSELDT
+556 
-563 VYAFNS
+563 
-569 QEKVE
+569 EKIKE
-574 GENNNYRIYRKL
+574 I
-586 DQSLDQIEKNNS
+586 
-598 ILNSSHEKDDASG
+598 
-611 WDIYTIGHMNPVKT
+611 
-625 FETLKNAVLVSKG
+625 
-638 DSVKADLNAY
+638 
-648 ESSAKAVLMSDTKTT
+648 
-663 LNTGE
+663 TG
-668 SDTPE
+668 
-673 PSESQDPCDENIKLT
+673 I
-688 INKVWKD
+688 
-695 LNNFDHSRP
+695 NFD
-704 NSITVTISR
+704 N
-713 TWKDKAGNEK
+713 ANE
-723 TETVPRYESYKIEG
+723 VLAVSNGLVIYKMLN
-737 SSDKSKW
+737 
-744 QKVIKELPAYTTDGD
+744 Q
-759 EIYYYTYSITEAK
+759 
-772 VDGYTTT
+772 
-779 IDKSQDG
+779 
-786 FTFTITNRHFPGL
+786 
-799 PDTGGYG
+799 
-806 SYLIYLIAVL
+806 
-816 LFLVYFVMRYK
+816 
-827 KCKENKKAEKL
+827 

>member
-51 LITSFQVYLSCSDRE
+51 LITSFQVYLSCNDRE

-113 IPGDFDYWGIIRHVM
+113 ISEDSYYWGIIRYVIM
-128 IQVFDKDT
+128 QVFDKAT

-147 SFNSFILKNNGSSN
+147 SFNTFILKNNGSSN

-229 VKFAIL
+229 VKFVIL
-235 SEVEV
+235 SEVEI

-285 DIVHNILNGLLSS
+285 DIIHNILNGLLSS

-322 TIKKNVQR
+322 TITKNVQR
-330 KYTKEQLQEVGV
+330 KYTKEQLHEVGV
-342 IVGELMYLLPDALIY
+342 IEGELKHLLPDALIY

-362 IVMIQQVDSNQT
+362 IVMIQQVDSEQT

-393 LYRKKDTDFQ
+393 FYRKKDTDFQ

-410 EGYQRLKES
+410 KGYQRLKES
-419 YHEASRAIKYI
+419 YHEASQAIKYI
-430 DIIRLVTGDKNKS
+430 EIVRLVTGDKNKS

-457 EIDDVT
+457 EIDDMT
-463 ELERYIPETL
+463 KLERYIPETL
-473 KKSNIS
+473 KKLYEYDDEHKGELIPTLQMFLSNNQSIRKTAGAMF
-479 VSLIKANRTKITD
+479 VHYRT
-492 SNVYGISYGYDVYA
+492 ISY
-506 GGAGNDNDGD
+506 
-516 AKDGRSGGFVGF
+516 R
-528 NDEGLLKNN
+528 
-537 NMYYCDVVRGTKDL
+537 M
-551 VGPFS
+551 
-556 GKSELDT
+556 
-563 VYAFNS
+563 
-569 QEKVE
+569 EKIKE
-574 GENNNYRIYRKL
+574 I
-586 DQSLDQIEKNNS
+586 
-598 ILNSSHEKDDASG
+598 
-611 WDIYTIGHMNPVKT
+611 
-625 FETLKNAVLVSKG
+625 
-638 DSVKADLNAY
+638 
-648 ESSAKAVLMSDTKTT
+648 
-663 LNTGE
+663 TG
-668 SDTPE
+668 
-673 PSESQDPCDENIKLT
+673 I
-688 INKVWKD
+688 
-695 LNNFDHSRP
+695 NFD
-704 NSITVTISR
+704 N
-713 TWKDKAGNEK
+713 ANE
-723 TETVPRYESYKIEG
+723 VLAVSNGLVIYKMLN
-737 SSDKSKW
+737 
-744 QKVIKELPAYTTDGD
+744 Q
-759 EIYYYTYSITEAK
+759 
-772 VDGYTTT
+772 
-779 IDKSQDG
+779 
-786 FTFTITNRHFPGL
+786 
-799 PDTGGYG
+799 
-806 SYLIYLIAVL
+806 
-816 LFLVYFVMRYK
+816 
-827 KCKENKKAEKL
+827 

>member
-113 IPGDFDYWGIIRHVM
+113 ISEDSYYWGIIRYVM

-147 SFNSFILKNNGSSN
+147 SFNTFILKNNGSSN

-180 YYGNLNCMVSTNSDN
+180 YYGDLNCMVSTNSDN

-235 SEVEV
+235 SEVEI

-273 FAQDEVKKKYQR
+273 FAQNEVKKKYQR
-285 DIVHNILNGLLSS
+285 DIIHNILNGLLSS

-330 KYTKEQLQEVGV
+330 KYTKEQLHEVGV

-410 EGYQRLKES
+410 KGYQRLKES

-457 EIDDVT
+457 EIDDAT

-473 KKSNIS
+473 KKLYLYDDEHKGE
-479 VSLIKANRTKITD
+479 LITTLQMYLRNNQSIKKTASAMFVHYRT
-492 SNVYGISYGYDVYA
+492 ISYRLE
-506 GGAGNDNDGD
+506 
-516 AKDGRSGGFVGF
+516 KIKQISG
-528 NDEGLLKNN
+528 
-537 NMYYCDVVRGTKDL
+537 
-551 VGPFS
+551 
-556 GKSELDT
+556 
-563 VYAFNS
+563 
-569 QEKVE
+569 
-574 GENNNYRIYRKL
+574 I
-586 DQSLDQIEKNNS
+586 
-598 ILNSSHEKDDASG
+598 
-611 WDIYTIGHMNPVKT
+611 
-625 FETLKNAVLVSKG
+625 
-638 DSVKADLNAY
+638 
-648 ESSAKAVLMSDTKTT
+648 
-663 LNTGE
+663 
-668 SDTPE
+668 
-673 PSESQDPCDENIKLT
+673 
-688 INKVWKD
+688 
-695 LNNFDHSRP
+695 NFD
-704 NSITVTISR
+704 N
-713 TWKDKAGNEK
+713 ANE
-723 TETVPRYESYKIEG
+723 VLAVSNGLIIYKMLKEIE
-737 SSDKSKW
+737 
-744 QKVIKELPAYTTDGD
+744 
-759 EIYYYTYSITEAK
+759 
-772 VDGYTTT
+772 
-779 IDKSQDG
+779 
-786 FTFTITNRHFPGL
+786 
-799 PDTGGYG
+799 
-806 SYLIYLIAVL
+806 
-816 LFLVYFVMRYK
+816 
-827 KCKENKKAEKL
+827 

>member
-51 LITSFQVYLSCSDRE
+51 LITSFQVYLSCNDRE

-113 IPGDFDYWGIIRHVM
+113 ISEDSYYWGIIRYVIM
-128 IQVFDKDT
+128 QVFDKAT

-147 SFNSFILKNNGSSN
+147 NFNTFILNNNGSCN
-161 TASDI
+161 TASNI
-166 IKFLSI
+166 IKFLSV

-235 SEVEV
+235 NEMEI

-285 DIVHNILNGLLSS
+285 DLIHNILNGLLSS

-322 TIKKNVQR
+322 TIKNNVQS
-330 KYTKEQLQEVGV
+330 KYTKEQLHEVGV
-342 IVGELMYLLPDALIY
+342 IEGELKHLLPDALIY

-393 LYRKKDTDFQ
+393 FYRKKDTDFQ

-473 KKSNIS
+473 KKLYLYDDEHKGE
-479 VSLIKANRTKITD
+479 LITTLQMYLRNNQSIKKTAGAMFVHYRT
-492 SNVYGISYGYDVYA
+492 ISYRLE
-506 GGAGNDNDGD
+506 
-516 AKDGRSGGFVGF
+516 KIKQISGINF
-528 NDEGLLKNN
+528 
-537 NMYYCDVVRGTKDL
+537 
-551 VGPFS
+551 
-556 GKSELDT
+556 
-563 VYAFNS
+563 
-569 QEKVE
+569 
-574 GENNNYRIYRKL
+574 
-586 DQSLDQIEKNNS
+586 
-598 ILNSSHEKDDASG
+598 DDANEVLAVSNG
-611 WDIYTIGHMNPVKT
+611 LIIYKM
-625 FETLKNAVLVSKG
+625 LK
-638 DSVKADLNAY
+638 
-648 ESSAKAVLMSDTKTT
+648 E
-663 LNTGE
+663 
-668 SDTPE
+668 
-673 PSESQDPCDENIKLT
+673 
-688 INKVWKD
+688 
-695 LNNFDHSRP
+695 
-704 NSITVTISR
+704 
-713 TWKDKAGNEK
+713 
-723 TETVPRYESYKIEG
+723 IE
-737 SSDKSKW
+737 
-744 QKVIKELPAYTTDGD
+744 
-759 EIYYYTYSITEAK
+759 
-772 VDGYTTT
+772 
-779 IDKSQDG
+779 
-786 FTFTITNRHFPGL
+786 
-799 PDTGGYG
+799 
-806 SYLIYLIAVL
+806 
-816 LFLVYFVMRYK
+816 
-827 KCKENKKAEKL
+827 

>member
-71 EDLVKSDI
+71 EDLVKSEI

-113 IPGDFDYWGIIRHVM
+113 IPGDFYYWGIIRYVIM
-128 IQVFDKDT
+128 QVFDKDT

-147 SFNSFILKNNGSSN
+147 SFNTFILKNNGSSN

-235 SEVEV
+235 SEVEI

-248 RELTELDYMA
+248 RELTDLDYMA

-273 FAQDEVKKKYQR
+273 FAQDEMKKKYQR

-322 TIKKNVQR
+322 TIAKNVQR
-330 KYTKEQLQEVGV
+330 KYTKEQLHEVGV
-342 IVGELMYLLPDALIY
+342 IEGELMHLLPDALIY

-362 IVMIQQVDSNQT
+362 IVMIQQVDSDQT
-374 ELEYQKEMEEVEDV
+374 ELEYQKEMEEIEEV

-403 IGIGKSV
+403 IGIGKIV
-410 EGYQRLKES
+410 EGYQRLEES
-419 YHEASRAIKYI
+419 YHEASQAIKYI
-430 DIIRLVTGDKNKS
+430 EIIRQVTGDKNKS

-457 EIDDVT
+457 KVDDMT
-463 ELERYIPETL
+463 ELERCIPETL
-473 KKSNIS
+473 KKLYLYDDEHKGE
-479 VSLIKANRTKITD
+479 LITTLQMYLRNNQSIKKTAGAMFVHYRT
-492 SNVYGISYGYDVYA
+492 ISY
-506 GGAGNDNDGD
+506 
-516 AKDGRSGGFVGF
+516 R
-528 NDEGLLKNN
+528 
-537 NMYYCDVVRGTKDL
+537 
-551 VGPFS
+551 
-556 GKSELDT
+556 
-563 VYAFNS
+563 
-569 QEKVE
+569 
-574 GENNNYRIYRKL
+574 
-586 DQSLDQIEKNNS
+586 IEK
-598 ILNSSHEKDDASG
+598 IKQISG
-611 WDIYTIGHMNPVKT
+611 I
-625 FETLKNAVLVSKG
+625 
-638 DSVKADLNAY
+638 
-648 ESSAKAVLMSDTKTT
+648 
-663 LNTGE
+663 
-668 SDTPE
+668 
-673 PSESQDPCDENIKLT
+673 
-688 INKVWKD
+688 
-695 LNNFDHSRP
+695 NFD
-704 NSITVTISR
+704 N
-713 TWKDKAGNEK
+713 ANE
-723 TETVPRYESYKIEG
+723 VLAVSNGLIIYKMLKEIE
-737 SSDKSKW
+737 
-744 QKVIKELPAYTTDGD
+744 
-759 EIYYYTYSITEAK
+759 
-772 VDGYTTT
+772 
-779 IDKSQDG
+779 
-786 FTFTITNRHFPGL
+786 
-799 PDTGGYG
+799 
-806 SYLIYLIAVL
+806 
-816 LFLVYFVMRYK
+816 
-827 KCKENKKAEKL
+827 

>member
-51 LITSFQVYLSCSDRE
+51 LMTSFQVYLSCSDRE

-113 IPGDFDYWGIIRHVM
+113 IPGDLYYWGIIRHVM
-128 IQVFDKDT
+128 MQVFDKDT

-147 SFNSFILKNNGSSN
+147 SFNTFILKNNGSSN

-229 VKFAIL
+229 VKFSIL
-235 SEVEV
+235 SEVEI

-273 FAQDEVKKKYQR
+273 FAQNEVKKKYQR
-285 DIVHNILNGLLSS
+285 DIIHNILNGLLSS

-322 TIKKNVQR
+322 TITKNVQR
-330 KYTKEQLQEVGV
+330 KYTKEQLHEVGV
-342 IVGELMYLLPDALIY
+342 IEGELMHLLPDALIY

-374 ELEYQKEMEEVEDV
+374 ELEYQKEMEKVEDV

-419 YHEASRAIKYI
+419 YYEASRAIKYI

-473 KKSNIS
+473 KKLYLYDDEHKGE
-479 VSLIKANRTKITD
+479 LITTLQMYLRNNQSIKKTAGAMFVHYRT
-492 SNVYGISYGYDVYA
+492 ISYRLE
-506 GGAGNDNDGD
+506 
-516 AKDGRSGGFVGF
+516 KIKQISGINF
-528 NDEGLLKNN
+528 
-537 NMYYCDVVRGTKDL
+537 
-551 VGPFS
+551 
-556 GKSELDT
+556 
-563 VYAFNS
+563 
-569 QEKVE
+569 
-574 GENNNYRIYRKL
+574 
-586 DQSLDQIEKNNS
+586 
-598 ILNSSHEKDDASG
+598 DDANEVLAVSNG
-611 WDIYTIGHMNPVKT
+611 LIIYKM
-625 FETLKNAVLVSKG
+625 LK
-638 DSVKADLNAY
+638 
-648 ESSAKAVLMSDTKTT
+648 E
-663 LNTGE
+663 
-668 SDTPE
+668 
-673 PSESQDPCDENIKLT
+673 
-688 INKVWKD
+688 
-695 LNNFDHSRP
+695 
-704 NSITVTISR
+704 
-713 TWKDKAGNEK
+713 
-723 TETVPRYESYKIEG
+723 IE
-737 SSDKSKW
+737 
-744 QKVIKELPAYTTDGD
+744 
-759 EIYYYTYSITEAK
+759 
-772 VDGYTTT
+772 
-779 IDKSQDG
+779 
-786 FTFTITNRHFPGL
+786 
-799 PDTGGYG
+799 
-806 SYLIYLIAVL
+806 
-816 LFLVYFVMRYK
+816 
-827 KCKENKKAEKL
+827 

>member
-51 LITSFQVYLSCSDRE
+51 LITSFQVYLSCNERE

-113 IPGDFDYWGIIRHVM
+113 ISEDLYYWGIIRYVIM
-128 IQVFDKDT
+128 QVFDKAT

-147 SFNSFILKNNGSSN
+147 NFNTFILNNNGSCN
-161 TASDI
+161 TASNI
-166 IKFLSI
+166 IKFLSV

-180 YYGNLNCMVSTNSDN
+180 YYGNLNCMASTNSDN

-235 SEVEV
+235 SEVEI

-248 RELTELDYMA
+248 RGLTELDYMA

-285 DIVHNILNGLLSS
+285 DLIHNILNGLLSS
-298 KEMTEAAAQLG
+298 KEMTEAASQLG

-473 KKSNIS
+473 KKLYLYDDEHKGE
-479 VSLIKANRTKITD
+479 LITTLQMYLRNNQSIKKTAGAMFVHYRT
-492 SNVYGISYGYDVYA
+492 ISYRLE
-506 GGAGNDNDGD
+506 
-516 AKDGRSGGFVGF
+516 KIKQISGINF
-528 NDEGLLKNN
+528 
-537 NMYYCDVVRGTKDL
+537 
-551 VGPFS
+551 
-556 GKSELDT
+556 
-563 VYAFNS
+563 
-569 QEKVE
+569 
-574 GENNNYRIYRKL
+574 
-586 DQSLDQIEKNNS
+586 
-598 ILNSSHEKDDASG
+598 DDANEVLAVSNG
-611 WDIYTIGHMNPVKT
+611 LIIYKM
-625 FETLKNAVLVSKG
+625 LK
-638 DSVKADLNAY
+638 
-648 ESSAKAVLMSDTKTT
+648 E
-663 LNTGE
+663 
-668 SDTPE
+668 
-673 PSESQDPCDENIKLT
+673 
-688 INKVWKD
+688 
-695 LNNFDHSRP
+695 
-704 NSITVTISR
+704 
-713 TWKDKAGNEK
+713 
-723 TETVPRYESYKIEG
+723 IE
-737 SSDKSKW
+737 
-744 QKVIKELPAYTTDGD
+744 
-759 EIYYYTYSITEAK
+759 
-772 VDGYTTT
+772 
-779 IDKSQDG
+779 
-786 FTFTITNRHFPGL
+786 
-799 PDTGGYG
+799 
-806 SYLIYLIAVL
+806 
-816 LFLVYFVMRYK
+816 
-827 KCKENKKAEKL
+827 

>member
-51 LITSFQVYLSCSDRE
+51 LITSFQVYLSCNDRE

-103 CKKYEIPLVE
+103 CTKYEIPLVE
-113 IPGDFDYWGIIRHVM
+113 ISEDLHYWGIIRYVIM
-128 IQVFDKDT
+128 QVFDKAT

-147 SFNSFILKNNGSSN
+147 NFNAFILNNNGSCN

-166 IKFLSI
+166 IKFLSV
-172 MIENPVVL
+172 MIENPVAL

-223 SCVQYV
+223 SSVQYV

-235 SEVEV
+235 NEMEI

-285 DIVHNILNGLLSS
+285 DMVHNILNGLLSS

-473 KKSNIS
+473 KKLYLYDDEHKGE
-479 VSLIKANRTKITD
+479 LITTLQMYLRNKQSIRKTADEMFVHYRT
-492 SNVYGISYGYDVYA
+492 ISYRLE
-506 GGAGNDNDGD
+506 
-516 AKDGRSGGFVGF
+516 KIKQISGINF
-528 NDEGLLKNN
+528 
-537 NMYYCDVVRGTKDL
+537 
-551 VGPFS
+551 
-556 GKSELDT
+556 
-563 VYAFNS
+563 
-569 QEKVE
+569 
-574 GENNNYRIYRKL
+574 
-586 DQSLDQIEKNNS
+586 
-598 ILNSSHEKDDASG
+598 DDANEVLAVSNG
-611 WDIYTIGHMNPVKT
+611 LIIYKM
-625 FETLKNAVLVSKG
+625 LK
-638 DSVKADLNAY
+638 
-648 ESSAKAVLMSDTKTT
+648 E
-663 LNTGE
+663 
-668 SDTPE
+668 
-673 PSESQDPCDENIKLT
+673 
-688 INKVWKD
+688 
-695 LNNFDHSRP
+695 
-704 NSITVTISR
+704 
-713 TWKDKAGNEK
+713 
-723 TETVPRYESYKIEG
+723 IE
-737 SSDKSKW
+737 
-744 QKVIKELPAYTTDGD
+744 
-759 EIYYYTYSITEAK
+759 
-772 VDGYTTT
+772 
-779 IDKSQDG
+779 
-786 FTFTITNRHFPGL
+786 
-799 PDTGGYG
+799 
-806 SYLIYLIAVL
+806 
-816 LFLVYFVMRYK
+816 
-827 KCKENKKAEKL
+827 

>member
-113 IPGDFDYWGIIRHVM
+113 ISEDFYYWGIIRYVIM
-128 IQVFDKDT
+128 QVFDKDT

-147 SFNSFILKNNGSSN
+147 NFNTFILRNNGSCN

-235 SEVEV
+235 SEMEI

-285 DIVHNILNGLLSS
+285 DIIHNILNGLLSS

-322 TIKKNVQR
+322 TITKNVQR
-330 KYTKEQLQEVGV
+330 KYTKEQLHEVGV
-342 IVGELMYLLPDALIY
+342 IEGELMHLLPDALIY

-473 KKSNIS
+473 KKLYLYDDEHKGE
-479 VSLIKANRTKITD
+479 LITTLQMYLRNKQSIRKTADAMFVHYRT
-492 SNVYGISYGYDVYA
+492 ISYRLE
-506 GGAGNDNDGD
+506 
-516 AKDGRSGGFVGF
+516 KIKQISG
-528 NDEGLLKNN
+528 
-537 NMYYCDVVRGTKDL
+537 
-551 VGPFS
+551 
-556 GKSELDT
+556 
-563 VYAFNS
+563 
-569 QEKVE
+569 
-574 GENNNYRIYRKL
+574 I
-586 DQSLDQIEKNNS
+586 
-598 ILNSSHEKDDASG
+598 
-611 WDIYTIGHMNPVKT
+611 
-625 FETLKNAVLVSKG
+625 
-638 DSVKADLNAY
+638 
-648 ESSAKAVLMSDTKTT
+648 
-663 LNTGE
+663 
-668 SDTPE
+668 
-673 PSESQDPCDENIKLT
+673 
-688 INKVWKD
+688 
-695 LNNFDHSRP
+695 NFD
-704 NSITVTISR
+704 N
-713 TWKDKAGNEK
+713 ANE
-723 TETVPRYESYKIEG
+723 VLAVSNGLIIYKMLKEIE
-737 SSDKSKW
+737 
-744 QKVIKELPAYTTDGD
+744 
-759 EIYYYTYSITEAK
+759 
-772 VDGYTTT
+772 
-779 IDKSQDG
+779 
-786 FTFTITNRHFPGL
+786 
-799 PDTGGYG
+799 
-806 SYLIYLIAVL
+806 
-816 LFLVYFVMRYK
+816 
-827 KCKENKKAEKL
+827 

>member
-51 LITSFQVYLSCSDRE
+51 LITSFQVYLSCNDRE

-113 IPGDFDYWGIIRHVM
+113 ISEDFYYWGIIRHVM

-147 SFNSFILKNNGSSN
+147 NFNTFILKNNGSSN

-166 IKFLSI
+166 IRFLSI

-235 SEVEV
+235 SEVEI

-248 RELTELDYMA
+248 RGLTELDYMA

-285 DIVHNILNGLLSS
+285 DLIHNILNGLLSS

-322 TIKKNVQR
+322 TIKNNVQS
-330 KYTKEQLQEVGV
+330 KYTKEQLHEVDV
-342 IVGELMYLLPDALIY
+342 IEGELKHLLPDALIY

-419 YHEASRAIKYI
+419 YHEASQAIKYI
-430 DIIRLVTGDKNKS
+430 EIIRQVTGDKNKS

-473 KKSNIS
+473 KKLYLYDDEHKGE
-479 VSLIKANRTKITD
+479 LITTLQMYLRNNQSIKKTADAMFVHYRT
-492 SNVYGISYGYDVYA
+492 ISYRLE
-506 GGAGNDNDGD
+506 
-516 AKDGRSGGFVGF
+516 KIKQISGINF
-528 NDEGLLKNN
+528 
-537 NMYYCDVVRGTKDL
+537 
-551 VGPFS
+551 
-556 GKSELDT
+556 
-563 VYAFNS
+563 
-569 QEKVE
+569 
-574 GENNNYRIYRKL
+574 
-586 DQSLDQIEKNNS
+586 
-598 ILNSSHEKDDASG
+598 DDANEVLAVNNG
-611 WDIYTIGHMNPVKT
+611 LIIYKM
-625 FETLKNAVLVSKG
+625 LK
-638 DSVKADLNAY
+638 
-648 ESSAKAVLMSDTKTT
+648 E
-663 LNTGE
+663 
-668 SDTPE
+668 
-673 PSESQDPCDENIKLT
+673 
-688 INKVWKD
+688 
-695 LNNFDHSRP
+695 
-704 NSITVTISR
+704 
-713 TWKDKAGNEK
+713 
-723 TETVPRYESYKIEG
+723 IE
-737 SSDKSKW
+737 
-744 QKVIKELPAYTTDGD
+744 
-759 EIYYYTYSITEAK
+759 
-772 VDGYTTT
+772 
-779 IDKSQDG
+779 
-786 FTFTITNRHFPGL
+786 
-799 PDTGGYG
+799 
-806 SYLIYLIAVL
+806 
-816 LFLVYFVMRYK
+816 
-827 KCKENKKAEKL
+827 